1 MTKNKQDEKH
11 RKTDT
16 TEKVNKKTDHLF
28 VYEAVSPSLTNNMLK
43 LETTFHENVKSKTLT
58 LKIKTCKYK
67 HEIAQIKREMFNEN
81 GCQTQ
86 ASARLKIDKNKKI
99 TNGNQALQSA
109 FLEVDEIMKNMKY
122 KELALSLKDELF
134 KNFKVATVKDLA
146 STAIESFQLL
156 LYNPPEHVQNPNVIN
171 NILHD

>member
-1 MTKNKQDEKH
+1 
-11 RKTDT
+11 
-16 TEKVNKKTDHLF
+16 
-28 VYEAVSPSLTNNMLK
+28 
-43 LETTFHENVKSKTLT
+43 
-58 LKIKTCKYK
+58 
-67 HEIAQIKREMFNEN
+67 
-81 GCQTQ
+81 
-86 ASARLKIDKNKKI
+86 
-99 TNGNQALQSA
+99 
-109 FLEVDEIMKNMKY
+109 MKNMKY